1 MTDIHLE
8 YQCQIRGGGGV
19 VIIWLIFFSAF
30 TMSEPSK
37 RHKYVGTNTNGEAQ
51 TYKRGREG
59 GKYKGVGT
67 DM

>member
-1 MTDIHLE
+1 
-8 YQCQIRGGGGV
+8 
-19 VIIWLIFFSAF
+19 
-30 TMSEPSK
+30 MSEPSK

-67 DM
+67 DMGIEGQTFCLFVS